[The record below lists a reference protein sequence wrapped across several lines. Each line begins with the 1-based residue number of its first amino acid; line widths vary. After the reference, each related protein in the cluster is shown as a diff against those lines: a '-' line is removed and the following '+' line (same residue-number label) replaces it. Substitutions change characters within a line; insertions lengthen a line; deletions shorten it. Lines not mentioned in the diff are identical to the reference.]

1 MPEGVREPENYPNIT
16 AELVKRCY
24 SERDIMKILGGNFVR
39 LFEQV
44 W

>member
-1 MPEGVREPENYPNIT
+1 MPKGVREPENFPDIT
-16 AELVKRCY
+16 AELVKRGY
-24 SERDIMKILGGNFVR
+24 SERDILKILGGNLMR